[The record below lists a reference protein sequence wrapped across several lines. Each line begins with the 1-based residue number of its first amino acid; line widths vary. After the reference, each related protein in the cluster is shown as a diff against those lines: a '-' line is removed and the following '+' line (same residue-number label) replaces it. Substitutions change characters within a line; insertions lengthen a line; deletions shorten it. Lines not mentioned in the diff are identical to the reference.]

1 LTPNLESFNMTEIIL
16 LVIVLMMVPKII
28 SGIKEGIRFAGRVI
42 GWGIAALVF
51 FYLIKTFYL

>member
-1 LTPNLESFNMTEIIL
+1 MAEL
-16 LVIVLMMVPKII
+16 LLLIVIMMMVPKII

-51 FYLIKTFYL
+51 FYLIKTMYL